1 MEGKTMNKQQI
12 ENLINERTNSA
23 KEETGLTGSELLEAV
38 VNSFIQDYFFEE
50 MTKEELDAIAN
61 SMGLEIHLEGF

>member
-1 MEGKTMNKQQI
+1 MEDKTMNKQQI
-12 ENLINERTNSA
+12 ENLINERTNSV

-50 MTKEELDAIAN
+50 MTKEELDAIAD

>member
-1 MEGKTMNKQQI
+1 MEGKTMDKQQI
-12 ENLINERTNSA
+12 ENLINERPNSV

-50 MTKEELDAIAN
+50 MTKEELNAIAD

>member
-1 MEGKTMNKQQI
+1 MNKQQI
-12 ENLINERTNSA
+12 ENLISNRTISV

-50 MTKEELDAIAN
+50 MAKEE
-61 SMGLEIHLEGF
+61 

>member
-1 MEGKTMNKQQI
+1 MNKQQI
-12 ENLINERTNSA
+12 ENLINERTNSV
-23 KEETGLTGSELLEAV
+23 KEETGLTGSDLLEAV

-50 MTKEELDAIAN
+50 MTKEELDAIAD

>member
-1 MEGKTMNKQQI
+1 MEEKTMNKQQI
-12 ENLINERTNSA
+12 ENLISDRTISV

-50 MTKEELDAIAN
+50 MTKEELDAIAD

>member
-1 MEGKTMNKQQI
+1 MEEKTMNQQQI
-12 ENLINERTNSA
+12 ENLISDRTISV

-50 MTKEELDAIAN
+50 MTKEELDAIAD

>member
-1 MEGKTMNKQQI
+1 MSKQQI
-12 ENLINERTNSA
+12 ENLISKRTISV

-50 MTKEELDAIAN
+50 MTREDLDAIADL
-61 SMGLEIHLEGF
+61 MGLEIHLEGF

>member
-12 ENLINERTNSA
+12 ENLINERTNSV

>member
-1 MEGKTMNKQQI
+1 MNKQQI
-12 ENLINERTNSA
+12 ENLINERTNSV

>member
-1 MEGKTMNKQQI
+1 MESKTMNKQQI
-12 ENLINERTNSA
+12 ENLINERTNSV

>member
-1 MEGKTMNKQQI
+1 MSKQQI
-12 ENLINERTNSA
+12 ENLINERTNSV

>member
-1 MEGKTMNKQQI
+1 MEGKTMDKQQI
-12 ENLINERTNSA
+12 ENLINERTNSV

-50 MTKEELDAIAN
+50 MTKEELNAIAD

>member
-1 MEGKTMNKQQI
+1 MNKQQI
-12 ENLINERTNSA
+12 ENLINERTNSV

-50 MTKEELDAIAN
+50 MTKEELDAIAD